1 MKKKLLLL
9 TVLAMALVCLLALS
23 VSADSVNPSTSDAYG
38 TLTTFDD
45 AIGNTQ
51 ISNLKNDG
59 TIARAVITD
68 GNGNYYTVPTVY
80 LLTEHSKNRGDVQG
94 EMFNLSFTEIS
105 SKIGFTVSK
114 NSIIRI
120 ELPADIAFICRN
132 DETLSGCANM
142 VECVISDGL
151 RFWENSSNLK
161 VFTGCSKLK
170 SIDLS
175 GMIIDYNNSTFA
187 MFEYC
192 PELEYVKLPDAYYD
206 ASTGVYL
213 DYNTC
218 HMFSGCNKLKTI
230 ENYKGFFK
238 GDKVLSYKTFYNCYV
253 LHNIVLWDGL
263 ETIEGRAFGN
273 CKAITEFIIPDTVTE
288 IGTNETV
295 FESCTS
301 LKKVVFPSGAV
312 SVGAYAFEKCTA
324 LTDVWMPGAG
334 STFAGQVFGQ
344 CGSSLAVNF
353 YFTTATSTIT
363 VSNTTNNKDPYITA
377 INATSDARLKFNT
390 PLSTKCT
397 VFLGG
402 HHASA
407 STNDCTKDI
416 TCKDCQIVLVTAQDG
431 HDIVV
436 TIVYNDGFASVG
448 VKTTDCTR
456 EGCTVCDKTEEA
468 PVIITAK
475 GYSYKEEGN
484 GISGGFEINTT
495 ALNAYKEANPGKSV
509 VISLLI
515 VNPDYLDTSASFF
528 NANGESTAT
537 KGVIQVDISNT
548 AYAKLDYMVS
558 GFTLQYMQEL
568 ELAFAIVVKVDN
580 KVEVVQ
586 KQYAPEEVSAVKATY
601 TDVAGIK
608 LASVTVES
616 IAPEIVDAL
625 KKEQEQA

>member
-51 ISNLKNDG
+51 ISNLKDDG

-80 LLTEHSKNRGDVQG
+80 LLTEHSKDRGDGVKG
-94 EMFNLSFTEIS
+94 EMFNLSFGEITT
-105 SKIGFTVSK
+105 KIGFTVSK

-120 ELPADIAFICRN
+120 EFPADIKFICN
-132 DETLSGCANM
+132 GDENLSGCSNM
-142 VECVISDGL
+142 VECIMNDGVY
-151 RFWENSSNLK
+151 FWDNGQRK
-161 VFTGCSKLK
+161 VFTNCKKLK
-170 SIDLS
+170 TIDIS
-175 GMIIDYNNSTFA
+175 GMIIDQSNGTFS

-192 PELEYVKLPDAYYD
+192 YELEYVKLPNAYQKTDGTYM
-206 ASTGVYL
+206 
-213 DYNTC
+213 DYATNY
-218 HMFSGCNKLKTI
+218 MFHGCNKLKTI
-230 ENYKGFFK
+230 ENMEDFFK
-238 GDKVLSYKTFYNCYV
+238 GDKTLNYRTFSECWVLEE
-253 LHNIVLWDGL
+253 LILPEGL
-263 ETIEGRAFGN
+263 EVIEGRAIGA
-273 CKAITEFIIPDTVTE
+273 CKAITSIIIPDTVTE

-363 VSNTTNNKDPYITA
+363 VSDTTNNKDPYITA

-416 TCKDCQIVLVTAQDG
+416 TCEDCQIVLVTAQDG
-431 HDIVV
+431 HDIAV

-509 VISLLI
+509 VVSLLI

-528 NANGESTAT
+528 DADGKSTAT

-586 KQYAPEEVSAVKATY
+586 KQYTPEEVSGVKTTY
-601 TDVAGIK
+601 TDTAGIK
-608 LASVTVES
+608 LDSVTVES
-616 IAPEIVDAL
+616 IAPEIVEAL